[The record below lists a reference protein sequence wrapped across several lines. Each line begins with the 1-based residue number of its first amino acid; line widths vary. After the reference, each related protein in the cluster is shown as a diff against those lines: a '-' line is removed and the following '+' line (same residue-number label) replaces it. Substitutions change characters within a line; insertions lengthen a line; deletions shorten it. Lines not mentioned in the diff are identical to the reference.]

1 MKYKKHIATIFALL
15 FMTSVHS
22 QPVEQLYVVSPYE
35 GAAVTTAPN
44 GGGLMII
51 DSSTG
56 YIQSAIDLTY
66 NGVLVEG
73 ANGMAVDPTDQTVYI
88 IFKDSTNFPSSRPLG
103 TLNVTTGEITLVG
116 DTGENVA
123 GITFDNTGQ
132 MYAVA
137 GDGGVNPETLFSVDK
152 TTGLLTSIVVLGD
165 GTDGESI
172 AFNPSNGL
180 IYTRSGRDT
189 APSFYSI
196 DPNNPV
202 PNQIGI
208 AGTPLDE
215 TFGFIYDA
223 ANSRFLEV
231 NLDGQLVAIDP
242 VDGTQTLLSDYTNGG
257 FAGNRYYRAPMFY
270 TNTDLI
276 FRNGVEENVFIP
288 PAP

>member
-1 MKYKKHIATIFALL
+1 M
-15 FMTSVHS
+15 
-22 QPVEQLYVVSPYE
+22 
-35 GAAVTTAPN
+35 
-44 GGGLMII
+44 
-51 DSSTG
+51 
-56 YIQSAIDLTY
+56 
-66 NGVLVEG
+66 
-73 ANGMAVDPTDQTVYI
+73 
-88 IFKDSTNFPSSRPLG
+88 
-103 TLNVTTGEITLVG
+103 
-116 DTGENVA
+116 
-123 GITFDNTGQ
+123 
-132 MYAVA
+132 
-137 GDGGVNPETLFSVDK
+137 DK